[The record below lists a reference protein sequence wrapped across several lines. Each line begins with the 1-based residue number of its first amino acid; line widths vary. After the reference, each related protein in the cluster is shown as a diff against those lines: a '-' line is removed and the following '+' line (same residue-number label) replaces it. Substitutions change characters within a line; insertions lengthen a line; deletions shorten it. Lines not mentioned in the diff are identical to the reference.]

1 MANDDPEHHRKFVR
15 TRLRAEVKVSHPE
28 IGELILH
35 TRDISDGGAYI
46 VGSSVGAQPGDLV
59 EVQLQ
64 GLPGEPA
71 PVVQMRVVR
80 VDKDGMGLQFV
91 HLDESD
97 AS

>member
-1 MANDDPEHHRKFVR
+1 MANDDAEHHRQFVR

-28 IGELILH
+28 MGELFLH

-46 VGSSVGAQPGDLV
+46 VGTGVGARPGDIV
-59 EVQLQ
+59 DVQLQ

-80 VDKDGMGLQFV
+80 VDRDGMGLQFV
-91 HLDESD
+91 STAEFD
-97 AS
+97 AD